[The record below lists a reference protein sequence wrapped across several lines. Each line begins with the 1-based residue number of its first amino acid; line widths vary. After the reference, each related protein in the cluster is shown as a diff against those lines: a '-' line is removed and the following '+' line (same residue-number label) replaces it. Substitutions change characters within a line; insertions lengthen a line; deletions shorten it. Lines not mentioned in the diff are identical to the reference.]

1 MNSIAANIYDSLKE
15 NGNVHDVLK
24 FMSLQDDKSSVV
36 KNLAQA
42 IKDSLKGTYLTWSEP
57 GSKFEVCRSVFG
69 LVVFCYFCLSL

>member
-42 IKDSLKGTYLTWSEP
+42 IKDSLKGTYYLLFMSWPHFSSP
-57 GSKFEVCRSVFG
+57 P
-69 LVVFCYFCLSL
+69 LLSTLHARDQ